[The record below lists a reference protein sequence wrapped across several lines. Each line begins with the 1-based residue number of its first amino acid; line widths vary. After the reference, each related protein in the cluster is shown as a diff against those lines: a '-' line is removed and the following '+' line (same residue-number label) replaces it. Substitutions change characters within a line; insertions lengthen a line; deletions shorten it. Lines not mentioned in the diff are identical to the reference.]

1 MKCIN
6 CGEQEA
12 TFHCDCLKVE
22 HVAFDSIGGTHR
34 TIQEQAVGIEP
45 VGLCQKCQKKLIWK
59 HRTTLTPLV
68 VAGIFALL
76 FVLGMIIFIAGTTNS
91 ANGGGS
97 KPLQVIGT
105 VMFVMSCVFFLVY
118 DFIVAPARLR
128 KTPYKVIGHIG
139 VDAVTLLQEGK
150 HDIYVPLGEG
160 FYKNEKDFARIN
172 SRLTENIR
180 KKIYEEVVEPG
191 AWKLSN
197 ISSEAESKD
206 VSHSGTAL
214 LEDSVNRLLML
225 YRQTPEGFLKEQAGE
240 VRAVGQQLNE
250 AGGMELMLLAHSMFA
265 ARNPRMARNL
275 EVVWDGIGGWM
286 G

>member
-6 CGEQEA
+6 CGEREA
-12 TFHCDCLKVE
+12 TFHCNCLKVE
-22 HVAFDSIGGTHR
+22 HVAFDSMWGTQR

-59 HRTTLTPLV
+59 HRTTLTPLIV
-68 VAGIFALL
+68 YGIQAFII
-76 FVLGMIIFIAGTTNS
+76 VLGSYFSGVILRANSSGSESMQGIGIAV
-91 ANGGGS
+91 ALM
-97 KPLQVIGT
+97 PW
-105 VMFVMSCVFFLVY
+105 VFLAVY
-118 DFIVAPARLR
+118 NLIVVPARLR

-160 FYKNEKDFARIN
+160 FYKNERDFARNN

-180 KKIYEEVVEPG
+180 KMIYEEVVKPG
-191 AWKLSN
+191 AWKSSN
-197 ISSEAESKD
+197 ISAEAENRD
-206 VSHSGTAL
+206 VSHSGTGL

-240 VRAVGQQLNE
+240 VRAVGQQLKE
-250 AGGMELMLLAHSMFA
+250 AGGMDLMLLAHSMFA

-275 EVVWDGIGGWM
+275 EHAWDGIGGWM